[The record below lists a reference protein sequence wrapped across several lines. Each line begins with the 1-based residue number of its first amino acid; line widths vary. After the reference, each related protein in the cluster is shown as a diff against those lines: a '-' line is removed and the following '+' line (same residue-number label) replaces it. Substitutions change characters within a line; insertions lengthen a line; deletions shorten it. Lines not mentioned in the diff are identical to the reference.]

1 MEGIMDRML
10 HRIAKLINNNDQRII
25 IGISGHGASGKTT
38 FANKLL
44 KLLGQK
50 DINYINTDPYII
62 GSNLRKYTILDYEY
76 NNEEHQY
83 KMTACHPT
91 AHNLSALERD
101 INMIRDGLDFYTIN
115 TNYSESKLISSQNKV
130 TIVEGMS
137 TAFINLELFDL
148 TVYLYTD
155 GETELSRRG
164 IRDVSERGTD
174 IHYLR
179 QSHEERRIQYDLFM
193 HPYHRNFDVVLKNS
207 NKESFLEKNDFIF

>member
-1 MEGIMDRML
+1 
-10 HRIAKLINNNDQRII
+10 
-25 IGISGHGASGKTT
+25 
-38 FANKLL
+38 
-44 KLLGQK
+44 
-50 DINYINTDPYII
+50 
-62 GSNLRKYTILDYEY
+62 
-76 NNEEHQY
+76 
-83 KMTACHPT
+83 MTACHPT

-174 IHYLR
+174 INYLR

-193 HPYHRNFDVVLKNS
+193 HPYHRNFNVVLKNS
-207 NKESFLEKNDFIF
+207 NKETFLEKDDFKY

>member
-1 MEGIMDRML
+1 MDRML
-10 HRIAKLINNNDQRII
+10 HRIANLINNNDQRII

-50 DINYINTDPYII
+50 DINFINTDPYII

-101 INMIRDGLDFYTIN
+101 INMIRDGLDFYTIS
-115 TNYSESKLISSQNKV
+115 TNYSKSKLISSQNKV

-164 IRDVSERGTD
+164 IRDVAERGTD

-193 HPYHRNFDVVLKNS
+193 HPYHQNFDVVLKNS
-207 NKESFLEKNDFIF
+207 NKEHSC

>member
-1 MEGIMDRML
+1 MDRIL
-10 HRIAKLINNNDQRII
+10 HRIANMINNHDQRII

-50 DINYINTDPYII
+50 DINFMNTDPYII
-62 GSNLRKYTILDYEY
+62 GSNLRKYTSFDYEY

-101 INMIRDGLDFYTIN
+101 IHMIRDGLDFYTIE
-115 TNYSESKLISSQNKV
+115 TNYSARKLISSQNKV

-137 TAFINLELFDL
+137 TAFIDLELFDL

-155 GETELSRRG
+155 GETELSRRE

-179 QSHEERRIQYDLFM
+179 QSHEQRRIQYDLFM
-193 HPYHRNFDVVLKNS
+193 HPYHRNFDVVIKNA
-207 NKESFLEKNDFIF
+207 NQESFLERDDFML

>member
-1 MEGIMDRML
+1 MDRIL
-10 HRIAKLINNNDQRII
+10 DRIANLINNKDQRII

-38 FANKLL
+38 FANKLV
-44 KLLGQK
+44 KLLGQQ
-50 DINYINTDPYII
+50 DINFINTDPYII
-62 GSNLRKYTILDYEY
+62 GSNLRKYTILGYEF
-76 NNEEHQY
+76 NNEEHHY
-83 KMTACHPT
+83 KMTACHPS

-101 INMIRDGLDFYTIN
+101 ITMIRDGLDFYTIS
-115 TNYSESKLISSQNKV
+115 THYSESTLISSKNKV

-137 TAFINLELFDL
+137 IAFINPELFDL

-155 GETELSRRG
+155 GETELNRRG

-193 HPYHRNFDVVLKNS
+193 HPYRQNFDVVLKNS
-207 NKESFLEKNDFIF
+207 NEEIFLEKDDFNY

>member
-1 MEGIMDRML
+1 MIDT
-10 HRIAKLINNNDQRII
+10 NDQRII

-38 FANKLL
+38 FANKLV
-44 KLLGQK
+44 KLLGPK
-50 DINYINTDPYII
+50 NINFINTDPYII
-62 GSNLRKYTILDYEY
+62 GSNLRKYTLLDYEY
-76 NNEEHQY
+76 NNEAHHY

-101 INMIRDGLDFYTIN
+101 IHMIRDGLDFYTIS
-115 TNYSESKLISSQNKV
+115 THYRESTLISSQNKV

-137 TAFINLELFDL
+137 IAFINPELFDL

-155 GETELSRRG
+155 GETELNRRG

-193 HPYHRNFDVVLKNS
+193 HPYHRNFDVVLKNT
-207 NKESFLEKNDFIF
+207 NEEFFLEKNDFKY